1 MKKAAIWTLV
11 VIGLLVAG
19 RLGLG
24 YMFTAGEANSA
35 KERVRRMF
43 DGLKRGGDRQRA
55 IPLWRHGGF
64 NPGSQQEF
72 DQNASEFEEWTLKHH
87 LEPVTDYA
95 IEKAEVLSE
104 TDRLGNAVVRVT
116 GTVNGKPYSL
126 RVQQGARIEMEGP
139 EAP

>member
-11 VIGLLVAG
+11 VIGLLIAG

-24 YMFTAGEANSA
+24 YMFTSGETNSA
-35 KERVRRMF
+35 QERVRRML
-43 DGLKRGGDRQRA
+43 DGLMRGGDRQKA

-64 NPGSQQEF
+64 NPGSQPEF
-72 DQNASEFEEWTLKHH
+72 DAAASEFEDWALKHKI
-87 LEPVTDYA
+87 EPVTDYTIA
-95 IEKAEVLSE
+95 KAEVLSE
-104 TDRLGNAVVRVT
+104 TDRLGNAMVRVT
-116 GTVNGKPYSL
+116 GTVNGRPFAM

>member
-11 VIGLLVAG
+11 VIGLLIAG

-35 KERVRRMF
+35 QERVRRIF

-72 DQNASEFEEWTLKHH
+72 DQNASEFEEWTLKHE

-95 IEKAEVLSE
+95 IDKAEVLSE

-116 GTVNGKPYSL
+116 GTVNGKPFSL
-126 RVQQGARIEMEGP
+126 RVQQGARVEMEGAQ
-139 EAP
+139 AP